1 MIGWCS
7 PEFAWRQKCLLGK
20 SLNCSLWC
28 RFACQFWL
36 AISQNVCQYFY
47 WIYLTLIL
55 ELSFFRYLPIMNVTV
70 KKLYYG
76 YLLPNGTICEMRNI
90 VPVMKEQALSLLWWE
105 SKSWNI
111 SRRKKDIVTPVII
124 VQRQLEIEIIYRNVI
139 QFWPN
144 MPVFIKWIPHIL
156 CLWRNLALLQKE
168 WKKKV

>member
-1 MIGWCS
+1 MFSWVCLKA
-7 PEFAWRQKCLLGK
+7 EMFAWEELKLLSLMQICLSVLASHFSK
-20 SLNCSLWC
+20 RMSVFLLN
-28 RFACQFWL
+28 
-36 AISQNVCQYFY
+36 ISYTY
-47 WIYLTLIL
+47 SGTL
-55 ELSFFRYLPIMNVTV
+55 FRYLPIMNVTV

-124 VQRQLEIEIIYRNVI
+124 VQRQLEIQIICRNVI